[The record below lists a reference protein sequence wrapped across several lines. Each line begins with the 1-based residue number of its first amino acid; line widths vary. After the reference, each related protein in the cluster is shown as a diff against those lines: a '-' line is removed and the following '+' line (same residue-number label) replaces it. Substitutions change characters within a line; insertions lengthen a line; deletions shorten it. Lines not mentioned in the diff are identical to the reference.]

1 MPVYQY
7 KALDAS
13 GKAVSNVIDADSAK
27 LARSR
32 LRKQGLFPTEIHEQA
47 GKATRKGGESVLDM
61 QIDVEKYFQFI
72 TSRDIATMTQQL
84 STLIGAHVPMAE
96 ALAALVDQTEKSK
109 LKVVLSKIK
118 ERVNEG
124 STLADAMA
132 QHPRVFDDLFVQ
144 MVRAGEKSGALSE
157 VLSRLASYAEGQVKL
172 QGKIVSAVAYPIL
185 LGLMGSGMLAGI
197 FLFVIPRV
205 RSMFEAMPGGEAN
218 LPFVSKLVFFFGDM
232 LTSWTGLAVPILLV
246 AAFFGWRQWVR
257 TEGGRE
263 RWDRWRLKWPLLG
276 KMARLVSVSRFCRT
290 MSTLLIS
297 GVPIVSALKIT
308 EAVVG
313 NKVIG
318 EAVAKASDSIQE
330 GQSIAVPLR
339 QSGEFPPLVTHMIG
353 IGERTGELERMLTV
367 VADSYDDQVDATIT
381 ALTSLLAPLMIFA
394 VGGVVFLV
402 ALGLLLPLQNMMSA
416 MR

>member
-1 MPVYQY
+1 MPVFEY

-13 GKAVSNVIDADSAK
+13 GKAVSSIIDADSAK
-27 LARSR
+27 LARTR
-32 LRKQGLFPTEIHEQA
+32 LRKQGLFPTEIHEQSQ
-47 GKATRKGGESVLDM
+47 KSTRKSGESILDM
-61 QIDVEKYFQFI
+61 QIDVEKYFEFI

-84 STLIGAHVPMAE
+84 STLVGAHVPMAE
-96 ALAALVDQTEKSK
+96 ALSALVDQTEKSK
-109 LKVVLSKIK
+109 LKVILSKIK

-132 QHPRVFDDLFVQ
+132 HHPKVFDDLFVQ
-144 MVRAGEKSGALSE
+144 MVRAGEKSGALAE
-157 VLSRLASYAEGQVKL
+157 VLVRLAAYAEGQVKL
-172 QGKIVSAVAYPIL
+172 QGKILSAVAYPIL
-185 LGLMGSGMLAGI
+185 LGLMGAGMLAGI

-205 RSMFEAMPGGEAN
+205 RTMFESMPGGEAG
-218 LPFVSKLVFFFGDM
+218 LPVVSRMVFFFGDM
-232 LTSWTGLAVPILLV
+232 LTSWTGLIVPLV
-246 AAFFGWRQWVR
+246 LVGIFIGWRQWVR
-257 TEGGRE
+257 TDNGRAT
-263 RWDRWRLKWPLLG
+263 WDRWRLKWPLLG

-313 NKVIG
+313 NVVIG
-318 EAVAKASDSIQE
+318 EAVSKASDSIQE

-353 IGERTGELERMLTV
+353 IGERTGELERMLTI

>member
-1 MPVYQY
+1 MPVYEY
-7 KALDAS
+7 KALDAA
-13 GKAVSNVIDADSAK
+13 GKSVSSVIDADTAK
-27 LARSR
+27 VARTR
-32 LRKQGLFPTEIHEQA
+32 LRKQGLFPTEIREQA
-47 GKATRKGGESVLDM
+47 GKSTRQGESILDM

-72 TSRDIATMTQQL
+72 TARDISTMTQQL
-84 STLIGAHVPMAE
+84 STLVGAHVPMAE
-96 ALAALVDQTEKSK
+96 ALSALVDQTEKQK

-144 MVRAGEKSGALSE
+144 MIRAGEKSGALSE
-157 VLSRLASYAEGQVKL
+157 VLHRLATYADGQVKL
-172 QGKIVSAVAYPIL
+172 QGKIISAVAYPIL
-185 LGLMGSGMLAGI
+185 LGLMGTGMLAGI

-205 RSMFEAMPGGEAN
+205 RTMFDSMPGGEEN
-218 LPFVSKLVFFFGDM
+218 LPFISKAVFFFGDA
-232 LTSWTGLAVPILLV
+232 LTSWTGLLVPVFLV
-246 AAFFGWRQWVR
+246 ATFLVWRQWVR
-257 TEGGRE
+257 TENGRAT
-263 RWDRWRLKWPLLG
+263 WDRWRLKWPLLG

-290 MSTLLIS
+290 MSTLLVS

-313 NKVIG
+313 NVVIG
-318 EAVAKASDSIQE
+318 EAVVRATESIQE

>member
-1 MPVYQY
+1 MPVFEY

-13 GKAVSNVIDADSAK
+13 GKSIASIIDADSAK

-47 GKATRKGGESVLDM
+47 EKTTRRGESILDM

-72 TSRDIATMTQQL
+72 TARDVSTMTQQL
-84 STLIGAHVPMAE
+84 STLVGAHVPMAE
-96 ALAALVDQTEKSK
+96 ALAALVDQTEKQK

-132 QHPRVFDDLFVQ
+132 QHPKVFDDLFVQ
-144 MVRAGEKSGALSE
+144 MVRAGEKSGALAE
-157 VLSRLASYAEGQVKL
+157 VLSRLASYADGQVKL
-172 QGKIVSAVAYPIL
+172 QGKILSAVAYPIL
-185 LGLMGSGMLAGI
+185 LGLMGTGMLVGI

-205 RSMFEAMPGGEAN
+205 RTMFDSMPGGEEN
-218 LPFVSKLVFFFGDM
+218 LPFISKMVFAFGDS
-232 LTSWTGLAVPILLV
+232 LTSWTGLLVPLVIAVAV
-246 AAFFGWRQWVR
+246 WAWRQWVR
-257 TEGGRE
+257 TESGRGT
-263 RWDRWRLKWPLLG
+263 WDRWRLKIPLLG
-276 KMARLVSVSRFCRT
+276 RMSRLVSVSRFCRT
-290 MSTLLIS
+290 MSTLLVS
-297 GVPIVSALKIT
+297 GVPIVNALQIT

-313 NKVIG
+313 NVVIG
-318 EAVAKASDSIQE
+318 EAVSRASDSIQE